1 MWPDLQARYGA
12 ELQLIQVDRDS
23 KEGRAFA
30 ESYRIS
36 YQPAFV
42 VISAEGEVLRAAL
55 GPYGP
60 DEVRTLVEQVA
71 GGRQPD

>member
-1 MWPDLQARYGA
+1 MWPDLQAEYGD
-12 ELQLIQVDRDS
+12 EIQLIQVDRDS
-23 KEGRAFA
+23 SEGREFA

-42 VISAEGEVLRAAL
+42 LVSETGEVLRAAL

-60 DEVRTLVEQVA
+60 NEVRALVEELA
-71 GGRQPD
+71 AHN

>member
-1 MWPDLQARYGA
+1 MWPELQAEYG
-12 ELQLIQVDRDS
+12 EDIQLIQVDRDS

-30 ESYRIS
+30 ESYRIN

-42 VISAEGEVLRAAL
+42 VVSARGEVLRAAL

-60 DEVRTLVEQVA
+60 AEVRELVEEFA
-71 GGRQPD
+71 ASLP